1 MRRETRAKQQGGLG
15 PSQNDRT
22 SIPDIPNG
30 TNLSFHMS
38 RTTEGKIET
47 LPILPI
53 YPRPSQTI
61 WDIYDFEF
69 SLVSKFCDGQGAL
82 KSPIV
87 WTFPTYE
94 NPAYDCFFFL
104 LFVCVS
110 LSSER
115 DWSGRILIGWTT
127 ENAWISLKR

>member
-1 MRRETRAKQQGGLG
+1 MPFSFMRRETRAKQQGGLG

-87 WTFPTYE
+87 WTFPTFE

-104 LFVCVS
+104 CLFVFRCLQRGFGV
-110 LSSER
+110 
-115 DWSGRILIGWTT
+115 DGY
-127 ENAWISLKR
+127 